1 MLARGLLAFVT
12 SNKAGTAGLQAL
24 LGGRAAHSL
33 GLAALRPVTVAHLSK
48 RIATPGAALKVV
60 LKLSSKARKA
70 LANARRATLSL
81 KLVVTDAAGRATTLH
96 QKIVLNR

>member
-1 MLARGLLAFVT
+1 MLGVIHIIAERRK
-12 SNKAGTAGLQAL
+12 S
-24 LGGRAAHSL
+24 
-33 GLAALRPVTVAHLSK
+33 PIAHLSK